1 MLLEVDNL
9 TVGYENQNVIENVS
23 FNVNEGDFIIIVG
36 ANGAGKSTLIK
47 GILGLI
53 PIYGGSINFSSNLK
67 RTEIG
72 YMPQETKVEKSFPAT
87 VYEIVLSGRL
97 SAKTNKEKTF
107 KNRLKRIISF
117 YNKEDKEEALK
128 ALKIL
133 NIIDIKDKSFSDL
146 SGGQRQKT
154 LLARSLCATKKL
166 LILDEPSNNLD
177 NKSKEEF
184 YLLLMKLN
192 KELNITIMMISHD
205 TDIDKM
211 LGNKLLI
218 IKDKGSEFIDINLE
232 RDDMEDII

>member
-1 MLLEVDNL
+1 MLLGVNSL
-9 TVGYENQNVIENVS
+9 SLGYEKQNVIENVS
-23 FNVNEGDFIIIVG
+23 FSVNEGDFIIIVV

-107 KNRLKRIISF
+107 KNRLKRLISF

>member
-1 MLLEVDNL
+1 MLLGVNSL
-9 TVGYENQNVIENVS
+9 SLGYEKQNVIENVS
-23 FNVNEGDFIIIVG
+23 FSVNEGDFIIIVG

-107 KNRLKRIISF
+107 KNRLKRLISF